1 MTENNSLYTEPDS
14 PKKAEPKSPSIPKI
28 EEPNVLARLKEV
40 IQKKVERPVVRLD
53 VPERPGVSLR
63 ISPNITQHQL
73 RQWRKNSGEDSKA
86 GMDSIKFSC
95 YVIGSTTVGIVFD
108 NEEVYD
114 ENGYTMNFAAADIL
128 AMTDTTRPIPEA
140 VRAFFGVDPH
150 LEAAALAIL
159 DASGYSDTIDTSDP
173 TTESSGS

>member
-1 MTENNSLYTEPDS
+1 
-14 PKKAEPKSPSIPKI
+14 
-28 EEPNVLARLKEV
+28 
-40 IQKKVERPVVRLD
+40 
-53 VPERPGVSLR
+53 
-63 ISPNITQHQL
+63 
-73 RQWRKNSGEDSKA
+73 
-86 GMDSIKFSC
+86 MDSIKFSC

>member
-1 MTENNSLYTEPDS
+1 MTENNSLYSES
-14 PKKAEPKSPSIPKI
+14 EQPKKAESKHASIPKV
-28 EEPNVLARLKEV
+28 EEPNMLARLKEV

-95 YVIGSTTVGIVFD
+95 YVIGTTTVGICFGDDEVFD
-108 NEEVYD
+108 ES
-114 ENGYTMNFAAADIL
+114 GYPLNFASQSIL
-128 AMTDTTRPIPEA
+128 DMTDSTRPIPEA

-159 DASGYSDTIDTSDP
+159 DAAGYSDTIDTTDP
-173 TTESSGS
+173 TTESSGN

>member
-1 MTENNSLYTEPDS
+1 MTENNSLYTEPES
-14 PKKAEPKSPSIPKI
+14 PKKAEVKAAQLPKT

-95 YVIGSTTVGIVFD
+95 YVIGSTTVGVCFGDDEVF
-108 NEEVYD
+108 D
-114 ENGYTMNFAAADIL
+114 ENGYSLNFASSDIL
-128 AMTDTTRPIPEA
+128 SMTDTTRPIPEA

-159 DASGYSDTIDTSDP
+159 DAAGYSDTIDTTDP
-173 TTESSGS
+173 TTESSGN